1 MTACVLLPG
10 EYLMAV
16 WANEGVRI
24 AAADLMVMIG
34 LAYTTWNL
42 PAFSWVK
49 DRFFETAVDMRL
61 ISREWAV
68 LQDTAMGL
76 HRVFEILDI
85 EPDVKDHADSK
96 PMAPFTGSIQFEDV
110 AFSYADDRQ
119 ILDGVNFTAKPGTI
133 TAIVGST
140 GSGKST
146 MMMLMLRLF
155 DPDRGRVL
163 IDGVDVKDIQI
174 ESLRDNISIALQ
186 ENILF
191 AMSVKDNIRYVR
203 PQTPDKAVDE
213 AARVAC
219 ADTFIK
225 EMPNGY
231 DSVLGDRGGKLSTG
245 QRQRLSIARALIKD
259 SPILILDEPTAALD
273 AVTEH
278 QVMRNLHDWGKDRAI
293 FIITHRL
300 STIRQADQILY
311 LHEGK
316 ICEAGGHDEL
326 MARPDS
332 KYRQMVRTE
341 SGQSDQAEMA
351 Q

>member
-1 MTACVLLPG
+1 
-10 EYLMAV
+10 
-16 WANEGVRI
+16 
-24 AAADLMVMIG
+24 
-34 LAYTTWNL
+34 
-42 PAFSWVK
+42 
-49 DRFFETAVDMRL
+49 
-61 ISREWAV
+61 
-68 LQDTAMGL
+68 
-76 HRVFEILDI
+76 
-85 EPDVKDHADSK
+85 
-96 PMAPFTGSIQFEDV
+96 
-110 AFSYADDRQ
+110 
-119 ILDGVNFTAKPGTI
+119 
-133 TAIVGST
+133 
-140 GSGKST
+140 
-146 MMMLMLRLF
+146 MLMLRLF

-163 IDGVDVKDIQI
+163 VDGVDIKDIQI
-174 ESLRDNISIALQ
+174 ELLRDNISIALQ

-203 PQTPDKAVDE
+203 PQTPEKVVDK

-231 DSVLGDRGGKLSTG
+231 DFVLGDRGGKLSTG

-300 STIRQADQILY
+300 STIRQADQILF

-326 MARPDS
+326 MARADS

-341 SGQSDQAEMA
+341 SGQSGQAEMA